1 MAQHDYVIDNN
12 NGATVRSDINS
23 LAAAA
28 VSLNSGGSAPSTTY
42 AYMLW
47 ADTTAGVL
55 KQRNAA
61 NSAWQTLCPL
71 VTRLMHAGTEGTI
84 ASATTTDLGSVVA
97 NYMQVTGTTT
107 ITSFG
112 SSASTD
118 NPLYFLRFS
127 GALQLTHN
135 GTSLVLPTAANIT
148 TAAGDFLI
156 ALYRGS
162 GNWTVLNYFRA
173 SGSALVGGGSIDIV
187 SGTTGTLT
195 VARGGTG
202 ATTLAAN
209 NVLLG
214 NGTSAPQ
221 AVAPGTSG
229 NVLTSNGTT
238 WQSSAPS
245 GAASDRQ
252 TFNSS
257 GTWTK
262 PSGYSSTAMALI
274 EAWGGGGA
282 GGHGANGGGA
292 SGGNTSFGSIIT
304 AYGGA
309 GGDQNV
315 NTTVGGGGAGGY
327 ASAGSGRTNDTGFE
341 GFGYNTTAGNSA
353 RGGFFTGGGGGGN
366 SQPGGNSIYGGGGG
380 SSSAG
385 SAGTSQFG
393 GNGGGPG
400 SAGTQPGGGGSG
412 VSSAGGGGG
421 GSYKFT
427 FVPLSSLGA
436 TETVTIGSGGSG
448 GTSGNAGAAG
458 RVRVTVFG

>member
-84 ASATTTDLGSVVA
+84 ASATTTDLGSVVS

-173 SGSALVGGGSIDIV
+173 SGAALVGGGTIDIV

-195 VARGGTG
+195 VGRGGTG
-202 ATTLAAN
+202 ATSLASN

-221 AVAPGTSG
+221 TVAPGTSG

-238 WQSSAPS
+238 WQSSAPPAVPS
-245 GAASDRQ
+245 QASTGEIAAQSAVAKYISPDR
-252 TFNSS
+252 
-257 GTWTK
+257 
-262 PSGYSSTAMALI
+262 L
-274 EAWGGGGA
+274 
-282 GGHGANGGGA
+282 
-292 SGGNTSFGSIIT
+292 
-304 AYGGA
+304 
-309 GGDQNV
+309 
-315 NTTVGGGGAGGY
+315 
-327 ASAGSGRTNDTGFE
+327 
-341 GFGYNTTAGNSA
+341 
-353 RGGFFTGGGGGGN
+353 
-366 SQPGGNSIYGGGGG
+366 
-380 SSSAG
+380 SSS
-385 SAGTSQFG
+385 
-393 GNGGGPG
+393 
-400 SAGTQPGGGGSG
+400 
-412 VSSAGGGGG
+412 
-421 GSYKFT
+421 
-427 FVPLSSLGA
+427 PLVIKA
-436 TETVTIGSGGSG
+436 IAEINNAGSGGSLVYGYNISSISDIAGGSQINFTNAMSGTSYFAHILLFSG
-448 GTSGNAGAAG
+448 GTWLSQSVTKSTGNIQISNSTGSRSI
-458 RVRVTVFG
+458 RVIIYE